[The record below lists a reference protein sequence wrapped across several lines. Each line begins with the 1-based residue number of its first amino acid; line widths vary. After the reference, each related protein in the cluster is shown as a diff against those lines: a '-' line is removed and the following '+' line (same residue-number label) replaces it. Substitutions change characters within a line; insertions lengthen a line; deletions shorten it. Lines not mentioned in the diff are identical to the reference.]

1 MNPNF
6 SWKEPLNA
14 HNEHTVILMLLAND
28 EIHRYMLSLC
38 RKNNYKYL
46 VAINPEELVQ
56 TITKQENAIVFVDY
70 ETVKIYGARIYSRV
84 KVVCSECSIILLS
97 NQDHQKL
104 IKEAMEL
111 GAYACI
117 MSPYEEWEVLT
128 MIRNILAK
136 KKLKQQKKLHNNE
149 RV

>member
-1 MNPNF
+1 M
-6 SWKEPLNA
+6 NA

-28 EIHRYMLSLC
+28 EIHSYMLSLC

-46 VAINPEELVQ
+46 VAINPEELVK
-56 TITKQENAIVFVDY
+56 TIKKPKNAIVFVDY
-70 ETVKIYGARIYSRV
+70 EAVKIYGAGIYSRV
-84 KVVCSECSIILLS
+84 KVVCPGCNIILFS
-97 NQDHQKL
+97 DQAHQRL

-117 MSPYEEWEVLT
+117 MPPYEEWEVLT

-136 KKLKQQKKLHNNE
+136 KKLKKQKKLHNNN

>member
-1 MNPNF
+1 
-6 SWKEPLNA
+6 
-14 HNEHTVILMLLAND
+14 MLLANE

-38 RKNNYKYL
+38 RENNYKYL
-46 VAINPEELVQ
+46 VAINPEELVKP
-56 TITKQENAIVFVDY
+56 IKKQKNAIVFVDY

-84 KVVCSECSIILLS
+84 KVACPECNIILLS
-97 NQDHQKL
+97 DQEHQGL

-136 KKLKQQKKLHNNE
+136 KKLKKQKKLLNNE

>member
-1 MNPNF
+1 
-6 SWKEPLNA
+6 
-14 HNEHTVILMLLAND
+14 
-28 EIHRYMLSLC
+28 MLSLC
-38 RKNNYKYL
+38 RENNYKYL
-46 VAINPEELVQ
+46 AAINPEELVK
-56 TITKQENAIVFVDY
+56 TIKKQKNAILFVDY

-84 KVVCSECSIILLS
+84 KVACPECNIILLGD
-97 NQDHQKL
+97 QDHQRL

-136 KKLKQQKKLHNNE
+136 KKLKKQKKLYNNN

>member
-1 MNPNF
+1 
-6 SWKEPLNA
+6 
-14 HNEHTVILMLLAND
+14 
-28 EIHRYMLSLC
+28 MLSLC
-38 RKNNYKYL
+38 RENNYKYL

-56 TITKQENAIVFVDY
+56 TIKKQRSSIAFVDY
-70 ETVKIYGARIYSRV
+70 EAVRIYGSRIYSRV
-84 KVVCSECSIILLS
+84 NVACPGCNIILLS
-97 NQDHQKL
+97 DQEHQGL

-128 MIRNILAK
+128 MIKNILAK
-136 KKLKQQKKLHNNE
+136 KKLKQQKKLYNNN

>member
-1 MNPNF
+1 
-6 SWKEPLNA
+6 LNA
-14 HNEHTVILMLLAND
+14 HNEHTVILMLLANE
-28 EIHRYMLSLC
+28 EICRYMLSLC
-38 RKNNYKYL
+38 RENNYKYL
-46 VAINPEELVQ
+46 AAINPEELVK
-56 TITKQENAIVFVDY
+56 TIKKQKNAILFVDY

-84 KVVCSECSIILLS
+84 KVACPECNIILLGD
-97 NQDHQKL
+97 QDHQRL

-128 MIRNILAK
+128 MIRNILSK
-136 KKLKQQKKLHNNE
+136 KKLKKQKKLYNHD